1 MPPVESRKRNS
12 ILGSIAL
19 LLAPAALA
27 LNYFDFSGLPNVN
40 VGPFE
45 MKFTMAA
52 TIAIATL
59 AVLSFLLA
67 SQSRRTG
74 TEIPFA
80 AILVS
85 AAALAAGYFH
95 RAVPKTLPPPAPTTS
110 TPAAINSAP
119 ARRSAANTRPKP
131 PSLPNAAN
139 VGSQARSL
147 ANTSSDAVL
156 RQRNLVELRDA
167 RAKFD
172 AARAAVIK
180 SLESDPAY
188 IAAKSESD
196 STLEELKKARA
207 AYPPGNPTLAAASQ
221 TALAAHDKLQSLID
235 SASEKDP
242 TARQAKDRLETAQ
255 SAMKRPTGGTP

>member
-19 LLAPAALA
+19 LLGPAALA
-27 LNYFDFSGLPNVN
+27 LNYFDFPGLPSVN

-52 TIAIATL
+52 TLAIATL

-95 RAVPKTLPPPAPTTS
+95 RATPKPLPPPAPSISKPAPPIS
-110 TPAAINSAP
+110 TP
-119 ARRSAANTRPKP
+119 ARRSAAKTRPKS
-131 PSLPNAAN
+131 PSLPDAAN
-139 VGSQARSL
+139 LGARAKSL

-172 AARAAVIK
+172 AARAALIK

-196 STLEELKKARA
+196 STLDGLKKARA

-221 TALAAHDKLQSLID
+221 TALAAHDKLQTLID
-235 SASEKDP
+235 SALEKDP
-242 TARQAKDRLETAQ
+242 TAHQAKDRLDAAL
-255 SAMKRPTGGTP
+255 SAMKRPTGGTQ

>member
-1 MPPVESRKRNS
+1 MPSVQSRKRNS

-27 LNYFDFSGLPNVN
+27 LNYFDFSGLPTVN

-59 AVLSFLLA
+59 AVGSFLLA

-85 AAALAAGYFH
+85 AGALAAGYFH
-95 RAVPKTLPPPAPTTS
+95 RSVPKPLPPPAPS
-110 TPAAINSAP
+110 ISAP
-119 ARRSAANTRPKP
+119 APINSTSARRSTAKTRPKP
-131 PSLPNAAN
+131 PSLPNAAT
-139 VGSQARSL
+139 VSSQAKSL
-147 ANTSSDAVL
+147 ANTSSDVVL
-156 RQRNLVELRDA
+156 RQRNLAELRDA
-167 RAKFD
+167 RAKYD
-172 AARAAVIK
+172 AAHAAVIK
-180 SLESDPAY
+180 ALESDPAY

-207 AYPPGNPTLAAASQ
+207 TYPPGNPTLAAASR
-221 TALAAHDKLQSLID
+221 TALAAHDKLQSIID
-235 SASEKDP
+235 SAIDKDP
-242 TARQAKDRLETAQ
+242 TAHQAKDRLDAAQ
-255 SAMKRPTGGTP
+255 SAIKRPTRGAQ